1 MPQGLSHEAIAWI
14 AKIAITLWMIAVAVL
29 DHRHGRIP
37 NRLTGP
43 VFLGVGA
50 YRVGWEGLWQGDY
63 ARLWLL
69 AAWAVVYGLWML
81 NFIGGGDGK
90 FLMAQLAL
98 FPSMEY
104 VAVLA
109 IVLLILTV
117 PLLLWT
123 MRGRS
128 PGAMLPRSMGAL
140 ADRRGVADAG
150 RAASARQALCVDVRR
165 AGNRLHVGVLVM
177 APARPCVRTGV
188 R

>member
-50 YRVGWEGLWQGDY
+50 YRVGWEGLWQGDF

-128 PGAMLPRSMGAL
+128 PGAMLRGAW
-140 ADRRGVADAG
+140 
-150 RAASARQALCVDVRR
+150 ARLQTGEVLPTQAELQAHGKRYAWTYAVPGIVYTW
-165 AGNRLHVGVLVM
+165 VYW
-177 APARPCVRTGV
+177 
-188 R
+188 